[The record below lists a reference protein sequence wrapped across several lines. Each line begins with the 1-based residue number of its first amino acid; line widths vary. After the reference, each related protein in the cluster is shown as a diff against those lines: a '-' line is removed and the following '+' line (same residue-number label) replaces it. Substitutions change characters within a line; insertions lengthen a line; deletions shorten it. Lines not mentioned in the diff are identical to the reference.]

1 MLLLLLCFFR
11 FSTNRQ
17 GRRGCQRRRL
27 GNGHAPPRPPLP
39 GSERPLP
46 ARRARPRPRPPSA
59 RRGARALP
67 GAGPALPR
75 SDHSERIPHVS
86 YSRVHTPSGKKK
98 CKALHQEDIQ
108 RPRSGELPS
117 ETQFTSHWRCWMQ
130 PARAQQLITGLLEEH
145 NAVIKAEF

>member
-1 MLLLLLCFFR
+1 MLLLLLCLFR

-17 GRRGCQRRRL
+17 GRRGRERRRL

-46 ARRARPRPRPPSA
+46 ARRARPRPPSA